1 MIYKAF
7 SSFTD
12 ELLRLPETG
21 MGYQIID
28 AKKSG
33 QYSKNRFI
41 VYNGK
46 LIVDYDNYFNT
57 YKRQIVLESYTK
69 MFSQSNYLTLD
80 SPTLVSRSAVS
91 SVRTFSESSMTTK
104 GRNKGGIGASDSPK
118 IYANGT
124 DIYVR
129 LSHYEDDIRVDM
141 INKKLKPGAYAT
153 TKADYLTCKAYND
166 DPVDRYALPSDE
178 TIQWA
183 FEIQPKSY
191 DQLRLGIVQPA
202 NNHNGGGIEALFDDG
217 TSNGTLI
224 DKHAY

>member
-28 AKKSG
+28 AIRLGRTTKE
-33 QYSKNRFI
+33 RFVI
-41 VYNGK
+41 YNGH
-46 LIVDYDNYFNT
+46 LIVDLDNNFNSS
-57 YKRQIVLESYTK
+57 KRQIVSESYTK
-69 MFSQSNYLTLD
+69 MFSKSNYLTLT
-80 SPTLVSRSAVS
+80 SPTLVSRSE
-91 SVRTFSESSMTTK
+91 VRNVRMFSESAMTTK
-104 GRNKGGIGASDSPK
+104 GRHSGGIGASSSPK
-118 IYANGT
+118 QYANGT

-129 LSHYEDDIRVDM
+129 LSQYEEDIRIDM
-141 INKKLKPGAYAT
+141 VNKKLKSGAYTT
-153 TKADYLTCKAYND
+153 TKPDYLSCKAYND

-178 TIQWA
+178 IIQWA